1 MSLWFVLLRLI
12 VRSGNSSLSP
22 TLFDSDMDDIPERGL
37 LSEGSTLYLELTA
50 DLSSIPL
57 LLALRYEGEQ
67 RGFKYYRHTHSETQ
81 LSFLMSDNFV

>member
-67 RGFKYYRHTHSETQ
+67 RGFEYYRHTHSETQ
-81 LSFLMSDNFV
+81 LRF